1 MAKAQKT
8 VQITLNVPLDA
19 FEQGAPLKAT
29 GDIVSGHWVN
39 LSGPVTAEVIG
50 LPEGTDLRV
59 SFNTFK
65 KSLSIRHVT
74 ESKEPAPK
82 TAAKDKPAATKLFG

>member
-19 FEQGAPLKAT
+19 FEMGGPLKAT
-29 GDIVSGHWVN
+29 GDILSGHWVN
-39 LSGPVTAEVIG
+39 INGPVTSEVIG
-50 LPEGTDLRV
+50 CPEGTDLRV
-59 SFNTFK
+59 SFNSFK

-74 ESKEPAPK
+74 ETKAVEPKAPK
-82 TAAKDKPAATKLFG
+82 AKPNAQKLFG

>member
-1 MAKAQKT
+1 MAKTQKT
-8 VQITLNVPLDA
+8 VQLVLSVPLDA

-29 GDIVSGHWVN
+29 GDILSGHWVN
-39 LSGPVTAEVIG
+39 ISGTIKTEVNG

-82 TAAKDKPAATKLFG
+82 KYKISPTKVFG